1 MRIKDIITESMNS
14 VYKIARGDSP
24 TEFKFETEHG
34 EQYEIYFTMYSNP
47 YQTIEYKKF
56 YFDLVPANPSKLK
69 VVDVE
74 FTLDGKYKY
83 LGGQQHVSGV
93 KSNPLKVFATVIN
106 TSIWFA
112 KTNKVDVLFF
122 SGESKLANVYK
133 RFLQRFVPSDYEYA
147 IADHRRGADE
157 AMFMVYKK
165 GLELE

>member
-1 MRIKDIITESMNS
+1 MKIKDIITESMTS
-14 VYKIARGDSP
+14 VYKISRGGSP
-24 TEFKFETEHG
+24 TEFKFETEEEDKYQIH
-34 EQYEIYFTMYSNP
+34 FTVYSNA
-47 YQTIEYKKF
+47 YQVVEYKKF

-69 VVDVE
+69 VAEVD

-83 LGGQQHVSGV
+83 LGGKQYVSGV
-93 KSNPLKVFATVIN
+93 KSNPLKVFATVVN

-147 IADHRRGADE
+147 VSDHQRGDGE
-157 AMFMVYKK
+157 SLFMVYKK